1 MRLQRCAGLRSTRD
15 GAMCGKVLKEC
26 CDLYYEVEEME
37 TGARAYVC
45 GDCAAKVEAEEEE
58 EK

>member
-1 MRLQRCAGLRSTRD
+1 MLAC
-15 GAMCGKVLKEC
+15 AMCGKVLKEC

-45 GDCAAKVEAEEEE
+45 GDCAAKLEAEEEE
-58 EK
+58 KK